1 MLADWVAASS
11 RHPQDAGA
19 LSRPPGASVEGQ
31 EMVATDLLCVLRQIS
46 LPLWAEKRGEVRG

>member
-11 RHPQDAGA
+11 QHLQDAGA

-31 EMVATDLLCVLRQIS
+31 ETVTTDWLCVLRQIS
-46 LPLWAEKRGEVRG
+46 LPLWAKKRGEVRG